1 MLDRGLAQ
9 RPTSQHLEVKLAC
22 MVCDLTCKDRSIN
35 KPIYLSGLG
44 ALCRVRPT
52 GEHQSVKHRCMV
64 QDGVG
69 LEQSPRIQAQ
79 QINLGYMVQDLR
91 EAYNP
96 SSASRCW
103 VDYVG
108 LEKGSTSKNDDF
120 YALAFDTRK
129 LHWVKTAYCSVFAR
143 PWSLTY
149 EMHNRL
155 IALFFIHK
163 PQPGEFS

>member
-69 LEQSPRIQAQ
+69 LEQSPTTQAQ

-91 EAYNP
+91 K
-96 SSASRCW
+96 
-103 VDYVG
+103 G
-108 LEKGSTSKNDDF
+108 LQSK
-120 YALAFDTRK
+120 LSKSMLGGLCRT
-129 LHWVKTAYCSVFAR
+129 
-143 PWSLTY
+143 
-149 EMHNRL
+149 
-155 IALFFIHK
+155 
-163 PQPGEFS
+163 GEREYKQER